1 MCAYLSVLLK
11 LNVQQ
16 EVSIPKYKKYGKLAV
31 AVHVLQIP
39 KTLSFQVIVL
49 QGTAKNCKIYNASVQ
64 PVFCSLTVKFDHVA
78 ADVVL
83 CFNPIIK
90 VSSRLRWCPSG
101 KMSYARQFQ

>member
-64 PVFCSLTVKFDHVA
+64 RTVRASFNEAPTAIYQKKA
-78 ADVVL
+78 L
-83 CFNPIIK
+83 CT
-90 VSSRLRWCPSG
+90 LR
-101 KMSYARQFQ
+101 